1 MKWIREFQVER
12 LNLLR
17 YRAPVDERS
26 LCQSILLSNV
36 FISCL
41 LFSHLANISQAHRGN
56 PPPHLV
62 IVSSNAHLQALSP
75 ERKLEKISSVLNTET
90 SFAGKEFDHRSVS
103 KLSDAYIAVEL
114 VNLTPVFDG
123 NPRAIASYV
132 TPVFMKTGMGIEE

>member
-12 LNLLR
+12 LSLLR

-41 LFSHLANISQAHRGN
+41 LFSHLANTSQAHRGN

-62 IVSSNAHLQALSP
+62 IVSSDAHLKVLSP
-75 ERKLEKISSVLNTET
+75 GR
-90 SFAGKEFDHRSVS
+90 
-103 KLSDAYIAVEL
+103 KLSDAYISVEL

-123 NPRAIASYV
+123 NPRAIANYV
-132 TPVFMKTGMGIEE
+132 TPVFMSFLQR